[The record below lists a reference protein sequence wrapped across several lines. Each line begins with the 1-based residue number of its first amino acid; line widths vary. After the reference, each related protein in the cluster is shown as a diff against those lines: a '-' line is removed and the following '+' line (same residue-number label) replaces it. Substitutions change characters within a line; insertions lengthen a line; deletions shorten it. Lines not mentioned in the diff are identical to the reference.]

1 MNKNVKKSLIVI
13 AIVILLFIA
22 VWLMYDAM
30 KEKPVDSKQTNANL
44 VDENTGLD
52 NFING
57 LFENITSDKKEEN
70 KVEENTAKE
79 DKTDNNEEKEKNEA
93 QEAGTSGES
102 VTSKEERAVELVKKE
117 WGETEG
123 LYFSND
129 AIDTEGRYIV
139 SVHDRSTTNTLAF
152 FIVDVDSGLVTK
164 K

>member
-13 AIVILLFIA
+13 AIVILLFVAI
-22 VWLMYDAM
+22 WLMYDVV
-30 KEKPVDSKQTNANL
+30 KEKPVDSEQTNANF

-57 LFENITSDKKEEN
+57 LFENVTSDKPEEN
-70 KVEENTAKE
+70 KVEENIVKE
-79 DKTDNNEEKEKNEA
+79 DKTDNNEETEENDV